1 MAVSFFCVGTRSTR
15 RKSTSIFQRYCGGL
29 ILLVGG
35 PDLAALFEYTFR
47 TRIPKSSNQYAA
59 LFFSIV
65 DDILIGYFSSTSKT
79 THIRKFY
86 DNKACLDFTIGVKH
100 HFEQCYCGRKFND
113 EINQSIRRKTADNFV
128 FVT

>member
-1 MAVSFFCVGTRSTR
+1 M
-15 RKSTSIFQRYCGGL
+15 
-29 ILLVGG
+29 VGG

-113 EINQSIRRKTADNFV
+113 EINQSIRRKTADKIRIRHLKLYKVHLAINRSQNLSGD
-128 FVT
+128 TH